1 MPFIDY
7 LTLLLAN
14 MSAGLIVLALFFLRG
29 YGTEKEK
36 PWSAALGVVGLVAV
50 IGGLHMAL
58 GWPITGAKWAN
69 VAYGESTVLLGAAF
83 LGAALAVGRGWSLVP
98 VTIYAAVA
106 GGFAIMMG
114 VYIAVMGLS
123 NAPAMT
129 AAGFILT
136 GLAGPFSLCAV
147 LVKSCRW
154 PRIITAVLLLAA
166 AALWLFTT
174 GGSYWMHLQIL
185 SQKAA

>member
-1 MPFIDY
+1 
-7 LTLLLAN
+7 
-14 MSAGLIVLALFFLRG
+14 
-29 YGTEKEK
+29 
-36 PWSAALGVVGLVAV
+36 
-50 IGGLHMAL
+50 
-58 GWPITGAKWAN
+58 
-69 VAYGESTVLLGAAF
+69 
-83 LGAALAVGRGWSLVP
+83 
-98 VTIYAAVA
+98 
-106 GGFAIMMG
+106 

-154 PRIITAVLLLAA
+154 PRIITAVVLLAA

-174 GGSYWMHLQIL
+174 GGSYWMHLQVL